1 MSRPAAILLL
11 ALLMA
16 GCGYG
21 LAGQSSFIPERIG
34 SIGVPPFENETT
46 RAELEQR
53 ISESVLDE
61 LLRRGKGRFSIVAGR
76 ENVDAVL
83 EGVVTGYNKAP
94 VSFGSTG
101 RATRQEI
108 TITARVALIETDP
121 ETILWSQEN
130 FVFRRQY
137 DIEES
142 GQEQFFDREIVAIE
156 ELARDFAKAVVTSL
170 LEGF

>member
-1 MSRPAAILLL
+1 MRRLL
-11 ALLMA
+11 ALACLVPLLA
-16 GCGYG
+16 GCGYR
-21 LAGQSSFIPERIG
+21 LAGQSSFIPERIT

-61 LLRRGKGRFSIVAGR
+61 LLRRGKGRFSITAGR

-83 EGVVTGYNKAP
+83 EGVVTGYSKSP

-101 RATRQEI
+101 RATRQEV
-108 TITARVALIETDP
+108 TITARLALIETDP

-137 DIEES
+137 DIQEG

-156 ELARDFAKAVVTSL
+156 ELARDFATAAVTSL

>member
-1 MSRPAAILLL
+1 MRSAAAFLCLCLLL
-11 ALLMA
+11 AS
-16 GCGYG
+16 CGYR

-76 ENVDAVL
+76 SDVDAVL
-83 EGVVTGYNKAP
+83 EGVVTGYTKAP

-101 RATRQEI
+101 RATRQEV
-108 TITARVALIETDP
+108 TITARVALLETDP
-121 ETILWSQEN
+121 EIILWSQEN

-137 DIEES
+137 DIQEG

-156 ELARDFAKAVVTSL
+156 ALARDFAKSLVTSL